1 MNTIKL
7 NDMMQAV
14 GIAVFA
20 VDEDG
25 IHPTNEVAQKQVAYS
40 QEIERYIAV
49 KGDNVAV
56 IYEQPQ
62 EVQPYRVELNE
73 NGQGHY
79 FTSLENAKEFAKLH
93 IESEA

>member
-14 GIAVFA
+14 GIATFV

-25 IHPTNEVAQKQVAYS
+25 VHPTNEVAQKQMYS
-40 QEIERYIAV
+40 QEIERYLSA
-49 KGDNVAV
+49 KSDNVAV
-56 IYEQPQ
+56 IYEQAG

-73 NGQGHY
+73 NGQGYY
-79 FTSLENAKEFAKLH
+79 FEELAEAQQFAKDH
-93 IESEA
+93 TESEA